1 MIPRRALVFTETAL
15 ALSETFIAAHCR
27 ALQGYDYTLIALHS
41 SGDNHADVPRHLI
54 FPHGRPSAVS
64 RLAFRLGLSRRID
77 DLIARIQPDIIHA
90 HYLTN
95 GAFLAPYAK
104 RHGIPLVV
112 TAHGHDATRVLRANS
127 AYDQLYR
134 LQRARLI
141 RNAALILPVSNFLR
155 EQLLARGFPPTRT
168 RTHYLGIPLTN
179 DPPVDAG
186 TNPPRIVFAG
196 RLVAKKGINTVLE
209 AFALVLRTNPDAELH
224 IVGDGPLRPLVEA
237 RAIQTPR
244 IIIHGAQSPERTQ
257 QIMASAR
264 LATLPSRPAQDGD
277 VEGFGLVLIEAQAL
291 GVPVVTSKTGG
302 TAEAVVNGETGFTVD
317 PTSSAELAQ
326 AFLELI
332 DNPARARS
340 MGLTAHRFVRENF
353 DIRRQSLALEQFYDK
368 VIQTR
373 EAAA

>member
-1 MIPRRALVFTETAL
+1 MKPRRVLVFTETAL

-27 ALQGYDYTLIALHS
+27 ALQGYDYTLVALHS
-41 SGDNHADVPRHLI
+41 SGDNHGDVPRHLI
-54 FPHGRPSAVS
+54 FPHGKPNAVS
-64 RLAFRLGLSRRID
+64 RLAFRLGLSRRLD
-77 DLIARIQPDIIHA
+77 DLIATIRPDIIHA

-112 TAHGHDATRVLRANS
+112 TAHGHDVTRVLRANS

-155 EQLLARGFPPTRT
+155 EQLLARGFPPSRT

-179 DPPVDAG
+179 DPPVNAG
-186 TNPPRIVFAG
+186 NNPPRIVFAG
-196 RLVAKKGINTVLE
+196 RLVAKKGIDTVLE
-209 AFALVLRTNPDAELH
+209 AFALVLLTRPDAELH

-237 RAIQTPR
+237 RTIQTPR

-257 QIMASAR
+257 EIMASAR

-291 GVPVVTSKTGG
+291 GVPVVTSNTGG
-302 TAEAVVNGETGFTVD
+302 TTEALVDGETGLTID
-317 PTSSAELAQ
+317 PTSSAELAR

-353 DIRRQSLALEQFYDK
+353 DIRRQSLALEQLYDE